1 MKFKLIALAAALTL
15 PACTHLNLG
24 KDEST
29 KYAVT
34 CTAVAAVLDTA
45 TANID
50 KLSKEQVAKINV
62 GAESMQKVCGSS
74 TAPTDAYAK
83 RAALDEAYRLIVENL
98 KGMEDK

>member
-1 MKFKLIALAAALTL
+1 MKFKLIALAVALTL
-15 PACTHLNLG
+15 PACSNLNLG

-74 TAPTDAYAK
+74 TAPTDAYVK
-83 RAALDEAYRLIVENL
+83 RAALDEAYRLIVENM